1 MSKRSLILIALVA
14 ILGLAAGA
22 GLFWKM
28 GGGAG
33 AGDGAQTAQG
43 DVGGPF
49 QLVDQDGRPV
59 DESVLEGQWNIV
71 FFGFTYCPD
80 ICPSTLQAIDV
91 AKQQLGPRG
100 EDLQTVFISVDP
112 ERDTPEQLKT
122 YLSLDAF
129 PDNVIGLTGTP
140 EQIAQVAKAYYVYY
154 RKSGEGPD
162 YTVDHSTAAY
172 LMDPQG
178 RFNRVLAFG
187 VAPDEMARLI
197 RTAMQEG

>member
-1 MSKRSLILIALVA
+1 MSKRSLIIIALVA
-14 ILGLAAGA
+14 VIGL
-22 GLFWKM
+22 
-28 GGGAG
+28 GAG
-33 AGDGAQTAQG
+33 AALFWRAESPAGADSAQA

-49 QLVDQDGRPV
+49 ELVNQDGQTV
-59 DESVLEGQWNIV
+59 DESILEGRWSVV

-80 ICPSTLQAIDV
+80 ICPSTLQAV
-91 AKQQLGPRG
+91 AAAQEQLGPRG
-100 EDLQTVFISVDP
+100 ADLQTVFISVDP

-129 PDNVIGLTGTP
+129 PDGVVGLTGAP
-140 EQIAQVAKAYYVYY
+140 EQIEQVAKAYYVYY

-178 RFNRVLAFG
+178 RFNRVLAYG
-187 VAPDEMARLI
+187 LSPDEMARLI
-197 RTAMQEG
+197 RSAMQEG

>member
-1 MSKRSLILIALVA
+1 MSKRSLIIIALVA
-14 ILGLAAGA
+14 VIGL
-22 GLFWKM
+22 
-28 GGGAG
+28 GAG
-33 AGDGAQTAQG
+33 AALFWRAEAPVGAASAEA

-49 QLVDQDGRPV
+49 ELVNQDGQTV
-59 DESVLEGQWNIV
+59 DESILEGRWSVV

-80 ICPSTLQAIDV
+80 ICPSTLQAV
-91 AKQQLGPRG
+91 AAAQEQLGPRG
-100 EDLQTVFISVDP
+100 ADLQTVFISVDP

-129 PDNVIGLTGTP
+129 PDGVVGLTGTP
-140 EQIAQVAKAYYVYY
+140 EQIDQVAKAYYVYH

-162 YTVDHSTAAY
+162 YTMDHSTAAY

-178 RFNRVLAFG
+178 RFNRVLAYG
-187 VAPDEMARLI
+187 LSPDEMARLI

>member
-1 MSKRSLILIALVA
+1 MSKRSLIIIALVA
-14 ILGLAAGA
+14 VIGL
-22 GLFWKM
+22 
-28 GGGAG
+28 GAG
-33 AGDGAQTAQG
+33 AALFWRAESPAGADSAQA

-49 QLVDQDGRPV
+49 ELVNQDGQTV
-59 DESVLEGQWNIV
+59 DESILEGRWSVV

-80 ICPSTLQAIDV
+80 ICPSTLQAV
-91 AKQQLGPRG
+91 AAAQEQLGPRG
-100 EDLQTVFISVDP
+100 ADLQTVFISVDP

-129 PDNVIGLTGTP
+129 PDGVVGLTGAP
-140 EQIAQVAKAYYVYY
+140 EQIEQVAKAYYVYY

-178 RFNRVLAFG
+178 RFNRVLAYG
-187 VAPDEMARLI
+187 LSPDEMARLI

>member
-1 MSKRSLILIALVA
+1 MSKRSLIIIALVA
-14 ILGLAAGA
+14 VIGLAAGA
-22 GLFWKM
+22 ALFWRSE
-28 GGGAG
+28 GPASATGQA
-33 AGDGAQTAQG
+33 

-49 QLVDQDGRPV
+49 ELVNQDGQTVDQ
-59 DESVLEGQWNIV
+59 SILEGRWSVV

-80 ICPSTLQAIDV
+80 ICPSTLQAV
-91 AKQQLGPRG
+91 AAAQEQLGPRG
-100 EDLQTVFISVDP
+100 ADLQTVFISVDP

-129 PDNVIGLTGTP
+129 PKGVIGLTGSP
-140 EQIAQVAKAYYVYY
+140 EQIAQVAKSYFVYY

-178 RFNRVLAFG
+178 RFNRVLAYG
-187 VAPDEMARLI
+187 LSPDEMARLI

>member
-1 MSKRSLILIALVA
+1 MSKRSLIIIALVA
-14 ILGLAAGA
+14 VIGL
-22 GLFWKM
+22 
-28 GGGAG
+28 GAG
-33 AGDGAQTAQG
+33 AALFWRAESPAGADSAQA

-49 QLVDQDGRPV
+49 KLVNQDGQTV
-59 DESVLEGQWNIV
+59 DESILEGRWSVV

-80 ICPSTLQAIDV
+80 ICPSTLQAV
-91 AKQQLGPRG
+91 AAAQEQLGPRG
-100 EDLQTVFISVDP
+100 ADLQTVFISVDP

-129 PDNVIGLTGTP
+129 PDGVVGLTGAP
-140 EQIAQVAKAYYVYY
+140 EQIEQVAKAYYVYY

-178 RFNRVLAFG
+178 RFNRVLAYG
-187 VAPDEMARLI
+187 PSDPHRHAGGLGPQAAQV
-197 RTAMQEG
+197 